1 MRTLRNGKS
10 VMMVKT
16 KLNNPFVVYGYKGS
30 EYFCDREAETDK
42 LMSTLHGERNVTLI
56 APRRMGKTGLIQH
69 VFNRFAAADKG
80 IKCFYIDIFAT
91 KNLEQ
96 FVQLLANEI
105 IGKLD
110 TVSQAALRNVQAFF
124 SSFRPTMT
132 LDELTGVPT
141 FSLNIQPTEREAS
154 LKRIFEYLK
163 VSGRRCYVAIDEF
176 QQILSY
182 PEKGTEALI
191 RSYIQFLPNVYFIF
205 SGSRQHMMEE
215 MFLSANRP
223 FFQSSMVMALQ
234 PIDEAKYLTFA
245 NEMLR
250 QDARMIDADTFHY
263 IYNASEG
270 ITWYIQSILHGIFDH
285 HNARIDKALVDE
297 VIQEII
303 GEQTATYQNYLAW
316 LTENQQKLLSA
327 IASEKRVDAP
337 LSQEFIRTYHL
348 PAPSSV
354 KTALNAL
361 ADKQLILHTPKGCSV
376 ADLFFALWLRS
387 L

>member
-1 MRTLRNGKS
+1 
-10 VMMVKT
+10 MMEKV
-16 KLNNPFVVYGYKGS
+16 KLNNPFVVYGYKGP
-30 EYFCDREAETDK
+30 EYFCDREAETEK

-69 VFNRFAAADKG
+69 VFNRISTVDKE

-96 FVQLLANEI
+96 LVQLLANEI

-110 TVSQAALRNVQAFF
+110 TVSQAALRNIQAFF
-124 SSFRPTMT
+124 SSFRPTLT
-132 LDELTGVPT
+132 SDELTGTPT
-141 FSLNIQPTEREAS
+141 FSLDIQPTEREAS
-154 LKRIFEYLK
+154 LKRIFEYMK
-163 VSGRRCYVAIDEF
+163 ASGRRCYVAIDEF

-205 SGSRQHMMEE
+205 SGSRQHMMQE

-223 FFQSSMVMALQ
+223 FFQSSMVLSLQ
-234 PIDEAKYLTFA
+234 PIGEAKYLDFA
-245 NEMLR
+245 NEMLH
-250 QDARMIDADTFHY
+250 QDGRTIDADAFQY
-263 IYNASEG
+263 IYNVSEG
-270 ITWYIQSILHGIFDH
+270 ITWYIQSILHGIYDH
-285 HNARIDKALVDE
+285 RNVRIDRALTDD

-303 GEQTATYQNYLAW
+303 GEQTATYENYLAW
-316 LTENQQKLLSA
+316 LTENQQNLLRA
-327 IASEKRVDAP
+327 IASERLVEAP
-337 LSQEFIRTYHL
+337 LSQDFIRTHHL

-361 ADKQLILHTPKGCSV
+361 ADKQLITRTPKGYSV
-376 ADLFFALWLRS
+376 SDLFFAMWLRK

>member
-1 MRTLRNGKS
+1 
-10 VMMVKT
+10 MMEKV
-16 KLNNPFVVYGYKGS
+16 KLNNPFVVYGYKGP
-30 EYFCDREAETDK
+30 EYFCDREAETEK

-69 VFNRFAAADKG
+69 VFNRLAATDKEV
-80 IKCFYIDIFAT
+80 KCFYIDIFAT

-96 FVQLLANEI
+96 LVQLLANEI

-110 TVSQAALRNVQAFF
+110 TVSQVALRNIQAFF
-124 SSFRPTMT
+124 SSFRPTVT
-132 LDELTGVPT
+132 LDELTGIPT
-141 FSLNIQPTEREAS
+141 FSLDIQPTEREAS
-154 LKRIFEYLK
+154 LKRIFEYMK
-163 VSGRRCYVAIDEF
+163 ASGRRCYVAIDEF

-205 SGSRQHMMEE
+205 SGSRQHMMQE

-223 FFQSSMVMALQ
+223 FFQSSMVLSLQ
-234 PIDEAKYLTFA
+234 PIGEAKYLDFA
-245 NEMLR
+245 NEMLH
-250 QDARMIDADTFHY
+250 QDGRTIDADAFQY
-263 IYNASEG
+263 IYNVSEG
-270 ITWYIQSILHGIFDH
+270 ITWYIQSILHGIYDH
-285 HNARIDKALVDE
+285 RNVRIDRALTDD

-303 GEQTATYQNYLAW
+303 GEQTATYENYLAW
-316 LTENQQKLLSA
+316 LTENQQNLLRA
-327 IASEKRVDAP
+327 VASEHLVEAP
-337 LSQEFIRTYHL
+337 LSQDFIRTHHL

-361 ADKQLILHTPKGCSV
+361 VDKQLITRTPKGYSV
-376 ADLFFALWLRS
+376 SDLFFAMWLRK